1 MLLDNPVIE
10 VMSTYPANSQPG
22 QLIILQDR
30 GLRYFDEGRWKSG
43 HNDFD
48 FAALAQFAGT
58 SFDYNPATKMT
69 VRTILMANTSG
80 QDITV
85 SVSLNSVKLLNE
97 ASVAAGQSLQMD
109 VAIPMAAGDHLYVN
123 STDQISCSLIG
134 SDADD
139 YELIAAGANINFVST
154 WTSVVTAMVLCNV
167 GEEPTAVT
175 VKFCFNGTD
184 SDAAIFIKD
193 LPLGVGESLFGDI
206 KHVLP
211 TGGRL
216 IVEGANIH
224 ALFSGGVYG

>member
-10 VMSTYPANSQPG
+10 VMSAYPANSQPG

-48 FAALAQFAGT
+48 FAALVQFSGT
-58 SFDYNPATKMT
+58 SYDYNPATKMT
-69 VRTILMANTSG
+69 VRSILLVNTSE

-85 SVSLNSVKLLNE
+85 SVRLNTVKLLNE
-97 ASVAAGQSLQMD
+97 ASVQVGQTLQMD
-109 VAIPMAAGDHLYVN
+109 VAIPMLAADHLHITA
-123 STDQISCSLIG
+123 SDQISCSLIG

-139 YELIAAGANINFVST
+139 YELIAAGQNLNFVST

-167 GEEPTAVT
+167 GEEPTTVT
-175 VKFCFNGTD
+175 VKFCFNGVD
-184 SDAAIFIKD
+184 SESAIFLKD